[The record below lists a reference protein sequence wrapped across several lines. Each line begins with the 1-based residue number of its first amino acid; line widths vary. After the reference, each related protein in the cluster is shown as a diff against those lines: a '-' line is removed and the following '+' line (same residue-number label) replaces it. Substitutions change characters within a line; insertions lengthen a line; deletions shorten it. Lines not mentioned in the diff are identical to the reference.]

1 MKNEVSEDSQD
12 SVTSKPSEVKTE
24 VEKDGDKKPSVKKEP
39 DKSGDGK
46 DEVDGVNDKQNS
58 GDEKVGL
65 VKCEVKLEDI
75 TKVTIKAE
83 PEDCSTAVCAE
94 PEDCSSA
101 VSASDCKDGQNSTER
116 KDTEKE
122 NEKVASDAE
131 VGGKKS
137 PPQGKGDEGDVQN
150 EKGDSAAKD
159 RVVALDGESDDNR
172 TSEHCDTAT
181 KEGRSEAA
189 EREKEESSCDK
200 EKEVSTSND
209 ASDSQNDV
217 VASSVEEALKKTDIA
232 RKDATDECEEKS
244 NSVSSN
250 ATSVDGKGKEI
261 VQEKSDTSEEV
272 DYKEK
277 SDTIQS
283 KSVTTDEVE
292 SNELT
297 SEGKA
302 IQKTEC
308 DLSKDVKQD
317 HTGVTQDE
325 SSKPVVSVDAEKEDL
340 GESKEE
346 AKNYADSKLSEE
358 DLCVTNGKEGEK
370 SDVENIDSTAVTTSK
385 PTQKCVDSVKMNDSV
400 KINDGAVKEK
410 IDNGAK
416 ESSKDDSDA
425 KKAENVATVTTS
437 NKKESDE
444 NSRTSERK
452 SDESDVVENSN
463 NSSGVDKVS
472 DSLIVQENK
481 EKCENTGKKPG
492 VVDKTEVENNANGKK
507 LENNVD
513 GKKLE
518 NNVDGKKLENNVNGK
533 KLASDIDENIENCE
547 DKSKNDSVSVEKDC
561 VESSS
566 KKVKRS
572 SVKKD
577 DTSEKKTISVLAKK
591 KETESAKVNSITA
604 TNKTAKTVNKSK
616 TGRKRGIQYDETS
629 EDSVVEPENKRA
641 KDGKKMLPKGKRKT
655 PTKVEALSSDDSD
668 DIPLSQMSR
677 GRTPNKS
684 KSRKR
689 VETDSSQSLA
699 TPTRKSSRPLKVNI
713 CTEHMYLSCV
723 KL

>member
-1 MKNEVSEDSQD
+1 MKHEASEDSRD

-24 VEKDGDKKPSVKKEP
+24 IEKDLDKKQSVKKEP

-83 PEDCSTAVCAE
+83 PEDCSSAIRAE
-94 PEDCSSA
+94 PEDCSSEI
-101 VSASDCKDGQNSTER
+101 SAGNGKKGQDNTSAEIR
-116 KDTEKE
+116 DTEKKS
-122 NEKVASDAE
+122 EKVATE
-131 VGGKKS
+131 VEGKKS
-137 PPQGKGDEGDVQN
+137 PTQEKGDEGEVHK
-150 EKGDSAAKD
+150 EKEDSATKD
-159 RVVALDGESDDNR
+159 RVAALENESGNNR

-181 KEGRSEAA
+181 KEDRSETA
-189 EREKEESSCDK
+189 EQEKEVSTCDK
-200 EKEVSTSND
+200 EKEVSTSNG

-217 VASSVEEALKKTDIA
+217 HVVSPSVEEALKKTDISGN
-232 RKDATDECEEKS
+232 DAIDECEEKS
-244 NSVSSN
+244 NSVTSY
-250 ATSVDGKGKEI
+250 ATSVDGKGKES

-272 DYKEK
+272 DNKEK
-277 SDTIQS
+277 SDAIQS

-297 SEGKA
+297 SEGKV

-346 AKNYADSKLSEE
+346 AKNSADSKLGEE
-358 DLCVTNGKEGEK
+358 DHCVTNGKEGEK
-370 SDVENIDSTAVTTSK
+370 SDVENIGSTAVTTSK
-385 PTQKCVDSVKMNDSV
+385 PTQKCVDSVKINESV

-410 IDNGAK
+410 IDNGAT
-416 ESSKDDSDA
+416 ESPKDDLDA
-425 KKAENVATVTTS
+425 KEAENVATVSTS

-452 SDESDVVENSN
+452 SDESDIVENSN
-463 NSSGVDKVS
+463 NSSGIDKVS
-472 DSLIVQENK
+472 ESSIVQENK
-481 EKCENTGKKPG
+481 EKSKNTTKMP
-492 VVDKTEVENNANGKK
+492 VVVEKAED
-507 LENNVD
+507 ENNVD

-518 NNVDGKKLENNVNGK
+518 NNVDEK
-533 KLASDIDENIENCE
+533 KLASDNDENIENSK
-547 DKSKNDSVSVEKDC
+547 DKSKNESVIVEKDC

-577 DTSEKKTISVLAKK
+577 DTSEKKTTVLAKK
-591 KETESAKVNSITA
+591 KETGSSKVNSITV
-604 TNKTAKTVNKSK
+604 TNKSAKTVNKSK

-699 TPTRKSSRPLKVNI
+699 TPTRKSSRPLKVNVHVEYTGD
-713 CTEHMYLSCV
+713 TEKALVCQR
-723 KL
+723 